1 LQVLSSYINRIVFSQ
16 ISFSEKS
23 INLKKISF
31 TGFSFYFVIVRISDG
46 RLGNQL
52 FQFAFLATQAG
63 KNEKIIAWGFEYLL
77 SLFDLPPRPLG
88 NKIWVFK
95 ANI

>member
-1 LQVLSSYINRIVFSQ
+1 
-16 ISFSEKS
+16 
-23 INLKKISF
+23 
-31 TGFSFYFVIVRISDG
+31 VIVRISDG

-77 SLFDLPPRPLG
+77 SLFDIKDGRFIFV
-88 NKIWVFK
+88 NEDKILSYILKYVPSTFSQK
-95 ANI
+95 LRKLLAPASAGK